1 MKFNAI
7 DSCDLG
13 RKILDLISDSSKLAM
28 LSKLSL
34 KSKKYSWSDVAQSA
48 TQALLGLSHS
58 NKKRSSVTGEIQRL
72 RKVRKKLAYISP
84 FPPEKTGISKYSYDL
99 IFFLSDYYD
108 VYCVTDNQAL
118 ERFTDIKDKC
128 FDVISFENFR
138 ENFDQFDRVLYHFGN
153 SEFHLSYF
161 ELLENYPGV
170 VVLHEVFWT
179 AYALRENHFQ
189 TLFDAHGHQVFI
201 QSVQKSFAKTII

>member
-1 MKFNAI
+1 MESSIINSLMNGFANNCQLENEIIFTWSVTESELDLLYLNCKLFIFPSISEGFGSPVLEAMTFGCPCIVANSSSLPDLVGDAAVKFNAI

-34 KSKKYSWSDVAQSA
+34 KKSKKYSWSDVAQSA

-99 IFFLSDYYD
+99 IFSCLITMTFIVL
-108 VYCVTDNQAL
+108 L
-118 ERFTDIKDKC
+118 IIK
-128 FDVISFENFR
+128 
-138 ENFDQFDRVLYHFGN
+138 L
-153 SEFHLSYF
+153 
-161 ELLENYPGV
+161 
-170 VVLHEVFWT
+170 
-179 AYALRENHFQ
+179 
-189 TLFDAHGHQVFI
+189 
-201 QSVQKSFAKTII
+201 